1 MSALSD
7 DTELL
12 LHAYVDGE
20 LDAASALAFDRRL
33 KAEPEL
39 AAARDRIL
47 ALRSLLRT
55 EVARVAAPDRLRQ
68 AMLAGIGATDPEGA
82 TTSKPRSAEPSR
94 PAIPRRWGL
103 DATAT
108 TPDWRMGL
116 AACLVGAFLG
126 AGATALL
133 IAPRAP
139 APAMAEVV
147 ADHLRAV
154 MAPQPFDVASSDG
167 HTVKPWFTGRLA
179 FAPQVFDLAQAG
191 FPLAGGRVDV
201 VDGEPAAALVFRHGR
216 HLISLVSQ
224 PVRRGRSRPADPSVE
239 DRGFQVREWTLGSMR
254 YWAISDVAA
263 EELDNFETA
272 ARAALSPTTMP

>member
-1 MSALSD
+1 MSAFSD

-12 LHAYVDGE
+12 LHAYMDGE
-20 LDAASALAFDRRL
+20 LDAASALVFDRRL
-33 KAEPEL
+33 EAEPEL
-39 AAARDRIL
+39 AAARDRVL

-55 EVARVAAPDRLRQ
+55 KVARVAAPDRLRQ
-68 AMLAGIGATDPEGA
+68 AMLAGIQATSQEGSAMPRLLGAGSP
-82 TTSKPRSAEPSR
+82 KPVA
-94 PAIPRRWGL
+94 RRWGL
-103 DATAT
+103 NATAT
-108 TPDWRMGL
+108 SPDWRMGL
-116 AACLVGAFLG
+116 AACLVGALLG
-126 AGATALL
+126 ASGTALI

-139 APAMAEVV
+139 APEMAEVV

-167 HTVKPWFTGRLA
+167 HTVKPWFTGRLT

-216 HLISLVSQ
+216 HLISLISQ
-224 PVRRGRSRPADPSVE
+224 PVGRGGSRPAEPSSA
-239 DRGFQVREWTLGSMR
+239 DRGFQVREWTLGTMR

-263 EELDNFETA
+263 EELDKFETA
-272 ARAALSPTTMP
+272 ARAVLSGAD